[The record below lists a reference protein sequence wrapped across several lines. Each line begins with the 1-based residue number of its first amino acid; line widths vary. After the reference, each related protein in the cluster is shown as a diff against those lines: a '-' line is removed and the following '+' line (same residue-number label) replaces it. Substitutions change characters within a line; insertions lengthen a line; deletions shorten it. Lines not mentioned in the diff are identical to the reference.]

1 MLSTLIVHI
10 YLLHITEP
18 AAILVQMEQIS
29 ICMRALEGVSEIW
42 LVARA
47 VRSLFEAI
55 LKSTGFDINL
65 YNANRFEAANEP
77 RGFNA
82 HKSHQSWLPDS
93 MQGAKDKKTPLT
105 PALQDWLN
113 TAFKSASVPPPS
125 DSSNPTDQNS
135 IRSHRK
141 SSNGSI
147 STNKSFDPPLINLHQ
162 DIAQCPSHRR
172 FQNFQVPPLA
182 NQLMEEPQLCL
193 QRYLNYLPE
202 GQEFMWEDPYNQI
215 PVPPPTGVNA
225 VEW

>member
-1 MLSTLIVHI
+1 LLSTLIVHI

-55 LKSTGFDINL
+55 LKSTGFDIN
-65 YNANRFEAANEP
+65 
-77 RGFNA
+77 